1 MTNLGACTP
10 MNNLGTIRAVSRDL
24 AVGKEMNGS
33 TRLIHTLFRKENERR
48 SEEAIDPDYE
58 LEQCQDAPTG
68 RSKRRRRPP

>member
-1 MTNLGACTP
+1 MTNLGMSTL
-10 MNNLGTIRAVSRDL
+10 MNNLGTSRAMSRDQAL
-24 AVGKEMNGS
+24 GKEMNGS
-33 TRLIHTLFRKENERR
+33 TRLIHALFRKENERR

>member
-33 TRLIHTLFRKENERR
+33 TRLIHTLFRKEK
-48 SEEAIDPDYE
+48 DV
-58 LEQCQDAPTG
+58 
-68 RSKRRRRPP
+68 